1 MQAFI
6 KDNKLVINTM
16 IQQDERPELLNYI
29 EKIETS
35 NIIPMTLYD
44 VEGNISGIAF
54 KLEEKGEQED
64 VR

>member
-16 IQQDERPELLNYI
+16 IQDDERPDLLNYI
-29 EKIETS
+29 EKLENS
-35 NIIPMTLYD
+35 NLVPITLYN

-54 KLEEKGEQED
+54 KLEEKGETK
-64 VR
+64 

>member
-6 KDNKLVINTM
+6 KDDKMVINTM
-16 IQQDERPELLNYI
+16 IQQNERAELLDYI
-29 EKIETS
+29 NKIETS

-54 KLEEKGEQED
+54 KLEEKGEEK
-64 VR
+64 

>member
-16 IQQDERPELLNYI
+16 IQDDERLDLLNYI
-29 EKIETS
+29 EKLENS
-35 NIIPMTLYD
+35 NLVPITLYN

-54 KLEEKGEQED
+54 KLEEKGETK
-64 VR
+64 